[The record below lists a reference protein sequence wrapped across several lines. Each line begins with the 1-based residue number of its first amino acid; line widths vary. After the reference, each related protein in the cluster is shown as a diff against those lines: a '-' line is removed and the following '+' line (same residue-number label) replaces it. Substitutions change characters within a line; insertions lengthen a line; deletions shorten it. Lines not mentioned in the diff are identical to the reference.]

1 MKADSAPKSH
11 RVGNAVVLG
20 SAVLVALGAIQ
31 RYTHA
36 LPGSDRA
43 FQLSRERCYG
53 VARAGQNDCGTA
65 QHACAGRAARDSG
78 ADEWISLPAGTCAR
92 IVGGRV
98 KSSGA

>member
-1 MKADSAPKSH
+1 VKGARAPKNH

-20 SAVLVALGAIQ
+20 SAVLVALGALQ

-36 LPGSDRA
+36 LPGSDPA
-43 FQLSRERCYG
+43 FPLSRERCYG

-65 QHACAGRAARDSG
+65 LHACAGRATRDNG

-92 IVGGRV
+92 IAGSRV
-98 KSSGA
+98 KSSGP